1 MSARSSGGTR
11 SPETHPTSQQRAL
24 TTNLAVRFRF
34 DDYTSYRSPQREVT
48 SMPMYK
54 VRSHGVSYLVESSSR
69 ESAFLSVV
77 TELIAAQLRV
87 LLPPDLSI
95 EDWDELE
102 PFKDNIQAI
111 AAGHS
116 CRGDQG

>member
-1 MSARSSGGTR
+1 
-11 SPETHPTSQQRAL
+11 
-24 TTNLAVRFRF
+24 
-34 DDYTSYRSPQREVT
+34 
-48 SMPMYK
+48 MPMYK

-102 PFKDNIQAI
+102 QFSDNIQAI
-111 AAGHS
+111 AAGRSHRS
-116 CRGDQG
+116 DQD